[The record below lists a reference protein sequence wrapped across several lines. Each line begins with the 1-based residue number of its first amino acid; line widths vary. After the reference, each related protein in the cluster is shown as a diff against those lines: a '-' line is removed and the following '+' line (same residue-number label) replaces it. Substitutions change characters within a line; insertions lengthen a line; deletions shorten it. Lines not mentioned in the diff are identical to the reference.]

1 MVLYK
6 RKYIEDFLIYFISSF
21 STNEN
26 ELQTV
31 WYRTNNS
38 KEKKAIQDMEEL
50 SVSDSK
56 ESVPGQKEILPE
68 NKRHERTVCSKKV
81 DSINYNLFNFI

>member
-1 MVLYK
+1 MYK
-6 RKYIEDFLIYFISSF
+6 RKYIEDFLICFISSF

-26 ELQTV
+26 ELQTM

-38 KEKKAIQDMEEL
+38 KDKKTTQDVEEL

-56 ESVPGQKEILPE
+56 ESVPGQKEALPE
-68 NKRHERTVCSKKV
+68 NKRHETTVWSKKV
-81 DSINYNLFNFI
+81 DSINYNLLTFI